1 MAQNMSILV
10 FMRILLLLDILFYKC
25 QLDPT
30 LLPFGIHTFVH
41 SLNTDL
47 SISLYWRDI
56 IKVSNNNSVFVVL
69 TAFFL
74 KYFGSFL
81 LHTYILKIVLSS
93 WINDSHYLIQH
104 PSLSLIIFLQRSA
117 LQEMNIALPAF
128 LKNQCQ
134 RGVSFS
140 LFSLCLYI

>member
-30 LLPFGIHTFVH
+30 PLPFGIHTFVH
-41 SLNTDL
+41 SLYTDL
-47 SISLYWRDI
+47 SISLHWRDI
-56 IKVSNNNSVFVVL
+56 IKVSNNSVAVVL

-81 LHTYILKIVLSS
+81 LRTYILKIVLSS
-93 WINDSHYLIQH
+93 QINDSHYLIQH

-134 RGVSFS
+134 HGVSFS
-140 LFSLCLYI
+140 LFSLSCYI